1 MLPDNLGM
9 DTGIGSRL
17 RARAEELEL
26 TDAEVA
32 RRLGLAQSRYAH
44 YVSGT
49 RSPDYQTLARIC
61 RILLTSPDYL
71 LGFSATAGERQTEQ
85 ALLQERAIAALNEL
99 GLPSLRLAADILDVM
114 VSQDKYEKNRT

>member
-1 MLPDNLGM
+1 M

-17 RARAEELEL
+17 RARAEELQL

-61 RILLTSPDYL
+61 RILVTSPDYL
-71 LGFSATAGERQTEQ
+71 LGFSTKAIERQSEQ
-85 ALLQERAIAALNEL
+85 ALLQERIAVALSEMDL
-99 GLPSLRLAADILDVM
+99 HSLRLAADVLDVIARRRR
-114 VSQDKYEKNRT
+114 DNEAT

>member
-1 MLPDNLGM
+1 MGN
-9 DTGIGSRL
+9 GIGDRL
-17 RARAEELEL
+17 RARAKELKL

-61 RILLTSPDYL
+61 RALLTSPDYV
-71 LGFSATAGERQTEQ
+71 LGFSADAAGRPPEE
-85 ALLQERAIAALNEL
+85 ALLRDRAAAALDAMDL
-99 GLPSLRLAADILDVM
+99 RGLRLAADILDAVTRG
-114 VSQDKYEKNRT
+114 SGKAGEPS

>member
-1 MLPDNLGM
+1 M

-17 RARAEELEL
+17 RARAEELQL

-61 RILLTSPDYL
+61 RILMTSPDYL
-71 LGFSATAGERQTEQ
+71 LGFSIEAAVPLPEQT
-85 ALLQERAIAALNEL
+85 LLQDRAVAALSGMDL
-99 GLPSLRLAADILDVM
+99 RSLRLATEVLDVI
-114 VSQDKYEKNRT
+114 VRQHRKGSGSA

>member
-1 MLPDNLGM
+1 MLADNLGM

-17 RARAEELEL
+17 RARAEELQL

-32 RRLGLAQSRYAH
+32 RRVGLAQSRYAH

-61 RILLTSPDYL
+61 RILKTSPDHL
-71 LGFSATAGERQTEQ
+71 LGFTTDVAEHPSEQ
-85 ALLQERAIAALNEL
+85 SLLRDRAAAALSEMDL
-99 GLPSLRLAADILDVM
+99 RGLRLAADLLDII
-114 VSQDKYEKNRT
+114 SRQKTDC

>member
-1 MLPDNLGM
+1 VLNDNLGM

-17 RARAEELEL
+17 RTRAEELQL

-32 RRLGLAQSRYAH
+32 RRLGLSQSRYAH

-61 RILLTSPDYL
+61 SILMTSPDYL
-71 LGFSATAGERQTEQ
+71 LGFSKKVVERPSEQ
-85 ALLQERAIAALNEL
+85 KLLWDRAAAALSEMDL
-99 GLPSLRLAADILDVM
+99 RSLRLAAEILDVIARQQRDERG
-114 VSQDKYEKNRT
+114 ST

>member
-1 MLPDNLGM
+1 M

-17 RARAEELEL
+17 RARAEELQL

-61 RILLTSPDYL
+61 RILVTSPDYL
-71 LGFSATAGERQTEQ
+71 LGFSAKAAGDVSEQ
-85 ALLQERAIAALNEL
+85 ALLQDRAAAALSGMDL
-99 GLPSLRLAADILDVM
+99 RSLRLATEVLDIIVRQQRQEAD
-114 VSQDKYEKNRT
+114 TA